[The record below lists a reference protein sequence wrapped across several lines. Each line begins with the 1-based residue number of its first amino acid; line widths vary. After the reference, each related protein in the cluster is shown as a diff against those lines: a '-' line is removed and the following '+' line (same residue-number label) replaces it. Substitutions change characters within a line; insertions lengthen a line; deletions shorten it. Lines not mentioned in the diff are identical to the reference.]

1 MFKLHSLES
10 LKEKEKPFLPDGL
23 DFKNIVKDFMKE
35 LGDDIK
41 ENLTRHWQ
49 NLDFHNNVLI
59 VLTVRIK
66 FI

>member
-1 MFKLHSLES
+1 

-35 LGDDIK
+35 MGDDIK
-41 ENLTRHWQ
+41 ENLIRHWQ

-59 VLTVRIK
+59 VLTVKIN